1 MGGKGSVKPI
11 DVNWAKKYAGNV
23 TSNVGYKSSGRSKF
37 TSFRLLSEVNNSNEL
52 TLFEN
57 SVNDIIND
65 ELHNLYSE
73 LNTFMLEEGF
83 FDSFKKIGKKLVN
96 KIKDGIRR
104 FYDNIIKK
112 IINKLKEY
120 ITQGIE
126 KFSEIL
132 GIDINGSAQ
141 VKVSF

>member
-1 MGGKGSVKPI
+1 M
-11 DVNWAKKYAGNV
+11 
-23 TSNVGYKSSGRSKF
+23 TSWTAAF
-37 TSFRLLSEVNNSNEL
+37 LFWNS
-52 TLFEN
+52 
-57 SVNDIIND
+57 I
-65 ELHNLYSE
+65 HNLYSE